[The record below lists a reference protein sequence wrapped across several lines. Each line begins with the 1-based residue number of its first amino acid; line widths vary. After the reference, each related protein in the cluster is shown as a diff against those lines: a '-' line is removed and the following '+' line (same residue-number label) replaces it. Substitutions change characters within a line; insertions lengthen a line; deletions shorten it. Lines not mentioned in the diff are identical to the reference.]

1 RQNVHVSKSDLSD
14 GRKGGIR
21 CQLLDWYSSDE
32 VVVGEGEFCSSEP
45 TYKIGRIPLAIGSKI
60 AWPSDKIILDDEEEL
75 TQPPN
80 TVDSEVVEKKN
91 KKTLIVLSPNLKYLH
106 AGETNP
112 SSSLRV
118 SKSPVI
124 TSSQCRRSQMAISKD
139 LYPSQ
144 EDLLYEEEILRNP
157 FSLKLWW
164 RYLIAKAESPFKKRF
179 VIYERALKALPGS
192 YKLWYAYLRERLD
205 IVRNLPVTHPQ
216 YDSLNNTFERA
227 LVTMHKMPRIW
238 VMYLQTLT
246 VQRLVTRTR
255 RNFDRA
261 LCALPV
267 TQHDRIW
274 EPYLVFVSQDGIPIE
289 TSLRVYRR
297 YLMYDP
303 SHIEEFIEFLV
314 KSERWQ
320 ESAERLASVL
330 NDDKFYSIKGK
341 TKHKLWMELC
351 ELLVHH
357 ANVISGLNVDAI
369 IRGGIRKFTDEV
381 GMLWTSLADYYI
393 RKNLLE
399 KARDIYEEGMM
410 KVVTVRDF
418 SVIFDVYSRF
428 EESTVAKRMEMMSS
442 SDEEDE
448 NEENGVEDD
457 DEDVRL
463 NFNLSVKELQR
474 KILNGFW
481 LNDDNDVD
489 LRLARLEELMERRPA
504 LANSVLLRQNPHN
517 VEQWHRRVKLF
528 EGNAAKQILTY
539 TEAVRTVDPMKAV
552 GKPHTLWVA
561 FAKLYENHKD
571 LVNTRVIFDKA
582 VQVNYKTVDH
592 LASVW
597 CEWAEM
603 ELRHKNFK
611 GALEL
616 MRRAT
621 AVPTVEVRRRVAA
634 DGNEPVQMKLHRAL
648 RLWSFYVDLEESL
661 GTLESTRA
669 VYEKILDLR
678 IATPQIILNY
688 AFLLEE
694 NKYFEDAFKVYERGV
709 KIFKYPHVKDIWVT
723 YLTKFVKRYG
733 KTKLE
738 RARELFEH
746 AVSMAPSDVVRTLYL
761 QYAKLE
767 EDYGLAKRAMKVY
780 EEATK
785 KVPEVQKLEMYEIYI
800 SRAAEIFGVPRT
812 REIYEQAIESGL
824 PHKDVKIMC
833 IKFAELERSLGE
845 IDRARA
851 LYKYASQFADPR
863 SDPEFWNKW
872 HEFEVQHGNE
882 DTYREMLRIKRS
894 VSASYSQTHFILPE
908 NMMQKDKMVDVDEAK
923 DELKKAGLQEDEMAA
938 LERQL
943 LTTTTTNTDAM
954 KDGVRRLGFVSAG
967 VISQS
972 GENAG
977 KPVTGNGE
985 DIELPDESDDE
996 SDGEDQVEIA
1006 QKEVPAAV
1014 FGGLARKRD
1023 EDVEENGQDGPAQ
1036 KLGALE
1042 RMKRQKLTQ

>member
-1 RQNVHVSKSDLSD
+1 
-14 GRKGGIR
+14 
-21 CQLLDWYSSDE
+21 
-32 VVVGEGEFCSSEP
+32 
-45 TYKIGRIPLAIGSKI
+45 
-60 AWPSDKIILDDEEEL
+60 
-75 TQPPN
+75 
-80 TVDSEVVEKKN
+80 
-91 KKTLIVLSPNLKYLH
+91 
-106 AGETNP
+106 
-112 SSSLRV
+112 
-118 SKSPVI
+118 
-124 TSSQCRRSQMAISKD
+124 MAISQD

-144 EDLLYEEEILRNP
+144 EDLVYEEEILRNP

-164 RYLIAKAESPFKKRF
+164 RYLISKSDSPFKKRF

-192 YKLWYAYLRERLD
+192 YKLWHAYLRERLE
-205 IVRNLPVTHPQ
+205 IVRNLPVTHPH
-216 YDSLNNTFERA
+216 YDSLNNTFERG

-246 VQRLVTRTR
+246 AQKLVTRTR
-255 RNFDRA
+255 RTFDRA

-267 TQHDRIW
+267 TQHERIW
-274 EPYLVFVSQDGIPIE
+274 EPYLVFVGQEGVPIE

-303 SHIEEFIEFLV
+303 SHIEEFIEFLL
-314 KSERWQ
+314 KSARWQ
-320 ESAERLASVL
+320 EAAERLAFVL
-330 NDDKFYSIKGK
+330 NDDQFYSIKGK

-351 ELLVHH
+351 ELLVRH
-357 ANVISGLNVDAI
+357 ANEISGLNVDAI

-399 KARDIYEEGMM
+399 KARDVYEEGMM

-428 EESTVAKRMEMMSS
+428 EESTVAKKMEMMSS
-442 SDEEDE
+442 SDEEEDE
-448 NEENGVEDD
+448 AEEEDEE
-457 DEDVRL
+457 EDVRL
-463 NFNLSVKELQR
+463 NFSLSVKELQR

-489 LRLARLEELMERRPA
+489 LRLARLEELMNRRPA

-517 VEQWHRRVKLF
+517 VEQWHRRVKIF
-528 EGNAAKQILTY
+528 EGDAAKQILTY
-539 TEAVRTVDPMKAV
+539 TEAVRTVDPMKAL

-561 FAKLYENHKD
+561 FAKLYEDHKD
-571 LVNTRVIFDKA
+571 LVNTRVILDKA

-621 AVPTVEVRRRVAA
+621 AVPTVEVKRRVAA
-634 DGNEPVQMKLHRAL
+634 DGNEPVQMKLHRSL

-688 AFLLEE
+688 AYLLEE

-733 KTKLE
+733 KAKLE

-746 AVSMAPSDVVRTLYL
+746 AVSMAPSDAVRTLYL

-785 KVPEVQKLEMYEIYI
+785 KVPEGQRLEMYEIYI

-845 IDRARA
+845 IDRSRA
-851 LYKYASQFADPR
+851 VYKYASQYADPR

-872 HEFEVQHGNE
+872 HEFEVLHGNE

-908 NMMQKDKMVDVDEAK
+908 NMMQKDKIDVEEAK
-923 DELKKAGLQEDEMAA
+923 DELKKAGLPEDEMAA

-943 LTTTTTNTDAM
+943 MAAPMSTTVTS
-954 KDGVRRLGFVSAG
+954 KDGGRRVGFVSAG

-985 DIELPDESDDE
+985 DIELPDESDEDE
-996 SDGEDQVEIA
+996 SDGDDNVEIA

-1014 FGGLARKRD
+1014 FGGLARKRE
-1023 EDVEENGQDGPAQ
+1023 EDGKEAEEDGAG
-1036 KLGALE
+1036 KTLGALE
-1042 RMKRQKLTQ
+1042 RIKRQKLGQ